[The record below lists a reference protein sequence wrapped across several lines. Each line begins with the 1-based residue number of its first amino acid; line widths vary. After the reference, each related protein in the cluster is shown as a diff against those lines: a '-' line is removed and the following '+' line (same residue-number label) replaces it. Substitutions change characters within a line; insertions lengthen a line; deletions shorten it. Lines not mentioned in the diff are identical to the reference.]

1 LQPWLL
7 FFFPLLLLSQ
17 DALRLRILARF
28 ELGHSFL
35 IGAAPLQTNP
45 SFVLFPGISK
55 TSASG

>member
-1 LQPWLL
+1 LL